1 MKTRKIIKKV
11 REEEKREKHQTTDKF
26 LKVQAEEGKK
36 RRKKIT
42 NPAVK
47 TGRQEGIQKKMT
59 SITKA
64 RPRKELNLEAIVK
77 AERNQKVKK
86 ETLSTVDMMKRE

>member
-1 MKTRKIIKKV
+1 MKPRKIIK
-11 REEEKREKHQTTDKF
+11 RAQEEEEREKYQTTGKF

-47 TGRQEGIQKKMT
+47 IGRQEEIQKKMT

-64 RPRKELNLEAIVK
+64 RPRRELNLEAIVK

-86 ETLSTVDMMKRE
+86 ETPGTVDMMKRD

>member
-1 MKTRKIIKKV
+1 MKSRKIIKKAQ
-11 REEEKREKHQTTDKF
+11 EEEEREKYQTTGKL

-47 TGRQEGIQKKMT
+47 TGRQGGIQKKMT
-59 SITKA
+59 SITRA
-64 RPRKELNLEAIVK
+64 RPGKEVNLEAIVK
-77 AERNQKVKK
+77 AERNQEVKK
-86 ETLSTVDMMKRE
+86 ETPNTVDMMKRE

>member
-1 MKTRKIIKKV
+1 MKSRKIIKKAQ
-11 REEEKREKHQTTDKF
+11 EEEEREKYQTTDKL

-47 TGRQEGIQKKMT
+47 TGRQGGIQKKMT
-59 SITKA
+59 SITRA
-64 RPRKELNLEAIVK
+64 RPGKEVNLEAIVK
-77 AERNQKVKK
+77 AERNQEVKK
-86 ETLSTVDMMKRE
+86 ETPNTVDMMKRE

>member
-1 MKTRKIIKKV
+1 MKPRRIIRRAQEEEE
-11 REEEKREKHQTTDKF
+11 REEYQTTGKF

-47 TGRQEGIQKKMT
+47 TGRQEEIQKKMT
-59 SITKA
+59 NITKA
-64 RPRKELNLEAIVK
+64 KPRKGLNLEAIVK

-86 ETLSTVDMMKRE
+86 ETPGTVDMMKRD

>member
-1 MKTRKIIKKV
+1 MKTRKIIKKAQ
-11 REEEKREKHQTTDKF
+11 EEEKREKYQTTDKV

-42 NPAVK
+42 SPAVK
-47 TGRQEGIQKKMT
+47 TEKQGGIQKKTT

-64 RPRKELNLEAIVK
+64 RPREELNPEAIAK
-77 AERNQKVKK
+77 AERNLKVKK
-86 ETLSTVDMMKRE
+86 ETLSTVGMMKRE

>member
-1 MKTRKIIKKV
+1 MKPRKIIKRAQEEEE
-11 REEEKREKHQTTDKF
+11 REEYQTTGKF

-47 TGRQEGIQKKMT
+47 TGRQEEIQKKMT
-59 SITKA
+59 SIIKA
-64 RPRKELNLEAIVK
+64 KPRRELNLEAIVK
-77 AERNQKVKK
+77 AERNRKVKR
-86 ETLSTVDMMKRE
+86 ETPGTADMMKRG

>member
-1 MKTRKIIKKV
+1 MKTRKIIKKAQ
-11 REEEKREKHQTTDKF
+11 EEEKTEKYQTTDKL
-26 LKVQAEEGKK
+26 LKVQAEEVKK

-64 RPRKELNLEAIVK
+64 RPREELNLEAIVK

>member
-1 MKTRKIIKKV
+1 MKTRKIIKKAQ
-11 REEEKREKHQTTDKF
+11 EEEKREKYQIIDKF

-42 NPAVK
+42 SPAVK
-47 TGRQEGIQKKMT
+47 TGKQEGIQKKTT

-64 RPRKELNLEAIVK
+64 RPREELNPEAIVK

-86 ETLSTVDMMKRE
+86 ETLSTADTMKRE

>member
-1 MKTRKIIKKV
+1 MKPRKIIK
-11 REEEKREKHQTTDKF
+11 RAQEEEEREKYQTTGKF
-26 LKVQAEEGKK
+26 LKVQAEEGIK

-47 TGRQEGIQKKMT
+47 TGIQEEIQKKMT
-59 SITKA
+59 NITKA
-64 RPRKELNLEAIVK
+64 RPRRELNLEAIVK

-86 ETLSTVDMMKRE
+86 ETPGTVDMMKRD

>member
-1 MKTRKIIKKV
+1 MKTRKIIKKAQ
-11 REEEKREKHQTTDKF
+11 EEEKTEKYQTTDKL
-26 LKVQAEEGKK
+26 LKVQAEEAKK

-47 TGRQEGIQKKMT
+47 TGRQEGIQKRMT

-64 RPRKELNLEAIVK
+64 RPREELNLEAIVK

-86 ETLSTVDMMKRE
+86 ETLSTVGMMKRE

>member
-1 MKTRKIIKKV
+1 MRTRKIIRKAQ
-11 REEEKREKHQTTDKF
+11 EEEKKEKCQTTGKF
-26 LKVQAEEGKK
+26 LKVQTEEGKK
-36 RRKKIT
+36 RRKRIT

-47 TGRQEGIQKKMT
+47 TGRQEGIQKKTT

-64 RPRKELNLEAIVK
+64 KPGKESSLEAIAK

-86 ETLSTVDMMKRE
+86 ETLSTVGMMRRE

>member
-1 MKTRKIIKKV
+1 MKPRKIIK
-11 REEEKREKHQTTDKF
+11 RAQEEEEREKFQTTGKF
-26 LKVQAEEGKK
+26 LKVQTEEGIK

-47 TGRQEGIQKKMT
+47 TGIQEEIQKKMT

-64 RPRKELNLEAIVK
+64 RPRRELNLEAIVK

-86 ETLSTVDMMKRE
+86 ETPGTVDMMKRD